1 MKEIYFTKHS
11 IGSMRKRGV
20 SEDEVITAISNAKWQ
35 VSKWEK
41 LECNFEF
48 EYNKKWNEKYYNKK
62 QVVPIFV
69 EEEAKIVVI
78 TVYAFYF

>member
-1 MKEIYFTKHS
+1 MKEVYFTKHS
-11 IGSMRKRGV
+11 IESMRKRGV
-20 SEDEVITAISNAKWQ
+20 SEDEVKTAISNAQWQ
-35 VSKWEK
+35 TSKWEK

-48 EYNKKWNEKYYNKK
+48 EYNKKWNAKHYNKK

-69 EEEAKIVVI
+69 EEEEKIVII